1 MFNKYQKTY
10 RIQTPNIEVS
20 GKMNMHKKDVQGL
33 LTGKVTIEEKIDGAN
48 VGIIGVNNNLHP
60 PKPFRLQK
68 RGSLIDFSEH
78 EQYNRFKAWSGKR
91 WDDLMKIPSR
101 TYVYGEFMW
110 ATHHIYYDNLPDWFI
125 CFDIW
130 DGKRF
135 YNRQE
140 KEDFCKELNL
150 EIISLIYEGYIDDIL
165 HLESFVRGLSE
176 YSTDHDREGIVV
188 KNYRKQMRGKI
199 VVPEFVKELNEDG
212 THWISKWDS
221 RKVNKLREKDYV
233 S

>member
-20 GKMNMHKKDVQGL
+20 GKMNMYKKDVQGL

-48 VGIIGVNNNLHP
+48 VAIIGGD
-60 PKPFRLQK
+60 PFRLQK
-68 RGSLIDFSEH
+68 RGSLIDVSEH
-78 EQYNRFKAWSGKR
+78 QQYNRLKAWSMER
-91 WDDLMKIPSR
+91 WNDLSKIKKG
-101 TYVYGEFMW
+101 TYIYGEFMW

-125 CFDIW
+125 CFDVW
-130 DGKRF
+130 DGKKF
-135 YNRQE
+135 YNRLE
-140 KEDFCKELNL
+140 KDDYCRELNL
-150 EIISLIYEGYIDDIL
+150 EIVPLIYNSYIDNIL
-165 HLESFVRGLSE
+165 HLESFVRGPSK

-212 THWISKWDS
+212 THWMTRWDS
-221 RKVNKLREKDYV
+221 RKVNSLCSKK
-233 S
+233 